1 MRTRQARRVTG
12 REVCHA
18 LQTIAVCAML
28 TSWGNSS
35 MVGPRWQPRL
45 HANTAIM
52 TYAQQFGAK
61 VVQLEHRFYGMTNP
75 FADLTVESLRFL
87 SSEQVRA

>member
-1 MRTRQARRVTG
+1 
-12 REVCHA
+12 
-18 LQTIAVCAML
+18 
-28 TSWGNSS
+28 
-35 MVGPRWQPRL
+35 
-45 HANTAIM
+45 M

-87 SSEQVRA
+87 SSEQVRAWLVSYVPSAIPW